1 MNKDIQTA
9 SRARLGTL
17 SGWVGIGAN
26 VLLFAL
32 KLGASLLSGSVA
44 IAADAWNNL
53 SDATGSIV
61 TLLGFKLADK
71 PADEHHPYGH
81 ARAEYLSAL
90 AVSALILAI
99 GLELGKSALEKII
112 HPTPVDFTWLT
123 AAILILSIGIKLG
136 LFLFNR
142 HMGKK
147 IGSKTLEAAA
157 IDSRNDCLA
166 TAAVLL
172 GGILGQIFP
181 IPLDGWLGLGV
192 AAFVLIS
199 GWKSAKETVSP
210 LLGERTDPELR
221 KKLAGYIAFQPGV
234 LGWHDL
240 MVHDYGPGSR
250 FASIHVEMDRNL
262 DPLLCH
268 ERIDAMERYCLETF
282 RVHMVIHY
290 DPVITDDPELNRLKD
305 LVASL
310 LKLRSNR
317 ISIHDFRRIS
327 TENHVKL
334 VFDAAIPQELLGC
347 EEEIRTALEAALSAM
362 GEGDF
367 EAEITFDLLEH

>member
-81 ARAEYLSAL
+81 ARYEYLSAL

-99 GLELGKSALEKII
+99 GLELGKSALNKII

-147 IGSKTLEAAA
+147 IDSKTLEAAA

-367 EAEITFDLLEH
+367 EAEITFDLLD

>member
-123 AAILILSIGIKLG
+123 AIILILSIGIKLG

-268 ERIDAMERYCLETF
+268 ERIDAMERS
-282 RVHMVIHY
+282 VW
-290 DPVITDDPELNRLKD
+290 
-305 LVASL
+305 
-310 LKLRSNR
+310 KLFGY
-317 ISIHDFRRIS
+317 IW
-327 TENHVKL
+327 
-334 VFDAAIPQELLGC
+334 
-347 EEEIRTALEAALSAM
+347 
-362 GEGDF
+362 
-367 EAEITFDLLEH
+367 

>member
-1 MNKDIQTA
+1 MKHNETS

-17 SGWVGIGAN
+17 SGWVGIGCN
-26 VLLFAL
+26 VLLFGL
-32 KLGASLLSGSVA
+32 KLAAGLISGSVA
-44 IAADAWNNL
+44 ITADAWNNL

-81 ARAEYLSAL
+81 ARYEYLSAL

-99 GLELGKSALEKII
+99 GLELGKSALNKII

-147 IGSKTLEAAA
+147 IDSKTLEAAA

-166 TAAVLL
+166 TLAVLL
-172 GGILGQIFP
+172 GGILGELFP
-181 IPLDGWLGLGV
+181 VPLDGWLGLGV
-192 AAFVLIS
+192 AVFVLIS

-221 KKLAGYIAFQPGV
+221 RQLAAFITTQPGV

-250 FASIHVEMDRNL
+250 FASIHVEMDRGD
-262 DPLLCH
+262 DPLVCH
-268 ERIDAMERYCLETF
+268 ERIDAMERYCLEHLQ
-282 RVHMVIHY
+282 VHMVIHY
-290 DPVITDDPELNRLKD
+290 DPVITNDPELNRLKD
-305 LVASL
+305 LVTSL
-310 LKLRSNR
+310 LKMRNPR
-317 ISIHDFRRIS
+317 ISIHDFRRVPD
-327 TENHVKL
+327 ENGVKL

-347 EEEIRTALEAALSAM
+347 EDEIRSALEAALTAM
-362 GEGDF
+362 GEGNF
-367 EAEITFDLLEH
+367 EAEITFDLLD

>member
-99 GLELGKSALEKII
+99 GLELGKSALNKII

-123 AAILILSIGIKLG
+123 AIILILSIGIKLG

-367 EAEITFDLLEH
+367 EAEITFDLLD

>member
-1 MNKDIQTA
+1 MKKDTQSS
-9 SRARLGTL
+9 SRTRLGAL
-17 SGWVGIGAN
+17 SGWVGIGSN

-81 ARAEYLSAL
+81 ARYEYLSAL

-99 GLELGKSALEKII
+99 GLELGKSALEKIL
-112 HPTPVDFTWLT
+112 HPAPVDFTWVT
-123 AAILILSIGIKLG
+123 AAILAISIAIKLG

-142 HMGKK
+142 QMGKK

-157 IDSRNDCLA
+157 LDSRNDCLA
-166 TAAVLL
+166 TLAVLL
-172 GGILGQIFP
+172 GGILGEIFP

-192 AAFVLIS
+192 AVFVLIS
-199 GWKSAKETVSP
+199 GWRSARETVSP
-210 LLGERTDPELR
+210 LLGERTDPALR
-221 KKLAGYIAFQPGV
+221 KTLADYIGAQPGV

-250 FASIHVEMDRNL
+250 FASIHVEMDRGD
-262 DPLLCH
+262 DPLVCH
-268 ERIDAMERYCLETF
+268 ERIDAMERYCLEALK
-282 RVHMVIHY
+282 VHMVIHY
-290 DPVITDDPELNRLKD
+290 DPVITNDPELNRLKD
-305 LVASL
+305 LVTSL
-310 LKLRSNR
+310 LKMRNPR
-317 ISIHDFRRIS
+317 ISIHDFRRVS
-327 TENHVKL
+327 DENGVKL

-347 EEEIRTALEAALSAM
+347 EGEIRSALEAALTAM
-362 GEGDF
+362 GEGNF
-367 EAEITFDLLEH
+367 EAEITFDLLD

>member
-123 AAILILSIGIKLG
+123 AIILILSIGIKLG
-136 LFLFNR
+136 LFLYNR

-367 EAEITFDLLEH
+367 EAEITFDLLD

>member
-1 MNKDIQTA
+1 MNKDIQSA

-81 ARAEYLSAL
+81 ARAEYVSAL

-99 GLELGKSALEKII
+99 GLELGKSSLDKII
-112 HPTPVDFTWLT
+112 RPTPVDFTWVT
-123 AAILILSIGIKLG
+123 AIILILSIGIKLG

-172 GGILGQIFP
+172 GGILGQIIP

-192 AAFVLIS
+192 AVFVLIS

-221 KKLAGYIAFQPGV
+221 KTLADYIAFQPGV

-268 ERIDAMERYCLETF
+268 ERIDAMERYCLEAL

-347 EEEIRTALEAALSAM
+347 EDEIRTALEAALSAM

>member
-123 AAILILSIGIKLG
+123 AIILILSISIKLG

-181 IPLDGWLGLGV
+181 IPLDGWLGLSV

-221 KKLAGYIAFQPGV
+221 KQLADYIGTQPGV

-250 FASIHVEMDRNL
+250 FASIHVEMGRDL

-268 ERIDAMERYCLETF
+268 ERIDAMERYCLEAL

-290 DPVITDDPELNRLKD
+290 DPVITDDPELNRLKA
-305 LVASL
+305 LITSL
-310 LKLRSNR
+310 LKLRSPR
-317 ISIHDFRRIS
+317 ISIHDLRRVS
-327 TENHVKL
+327 AGDRTRL
-334 VFDAAIPQELLGC
+334 VFDAAIPQELLGR

-367 EAEITFDLLEH
+367 ETEITFDLLD

>member
-99 GLELGKSALEKII
+99 GLELGKSALDKII

-147 IGSKTLEAAA
+147 IGSKTLESAA

-166 TAAVLL
+166 TLAVLL
-172 GGILGQIFP
+172 GGILGEIFP
-181 IPLDGWLGLGV
+181 VPLDGWLGLGV
-192 AAFVLIS
+192 AVFVLIS

-221 KKLAGYIAFQPGV
+221 RQLAAFITTQPGV

-250 FASIHVEMDRNL
+250 FASIHVEMDRGD
-262 DPLLCH
+262 DPLVCH

-347 EEEIRTALEAALSAM
+347 EDEIRTALEAALSAM

-367 EAEITFDLLEH
+367 EAEITFDLLD

>member
-123 AAILILSIGIKLG
+123 AIILILSIGIKLG

-221 KKLAGYIAFQPGV
+221 RQLAAFITTQPGV

-367 EAEITFDLLEH
+367 EAEITFDLLD

>member
-123 AAILILSIGIKLG
+123 AIILILSIGIKLG

-172 GGILGQIFP
+172 GGILGEIIP

-192 AAFVLIS
+192 AVFVLIS

-221 KKLAGYIAFQPGV
+221 RQLASFITTQPGV

-290 DPVITDDPELNRLKD
+290 DPVITDDPELNRLKE

-347 EEEIRTALEAALSAM
+347 EEEIQTALEAALSSM

-367 EAEITFDLLEH
+367 AAEITFDLLD

>member
-123 AAILILSIGIKLG
+123 AIILILSIGIKLG

-268 ERIDAMERYCLETF
+268 ERIDAMERYCLDTF

-334 VFDAAIPQELLGC
+334 VFDAAIPQELLSC

-367 EAEITFDLLEH
+367 EAEITFDLLD

>member
-123 AAILILSIGIKLG
+123 AIILILSIGIKLG

-367 EAEITFDLLEH
+367 EAEITFDLLD

>member
-71 PADEHHPYGH
+71 PADAHHPYGH
-81 ARAEYLSAL
+81 ARYEYLSAL

-99 GLELGKSALEKII
+99 GLELGKSALDKII

-166 TAAVLL
+166 TLAVLL
-172 GGILGQIFP
+172 GGILGEIFP
-181 IPLDGWLGLGV
+181 VPLDGWLGLGV
-192 AAFVLIS
+192 AVFVLIS

-221 KKLAGYIAFQPGV
+221 RQLAAFITTQPGV

-250 FASIHVEMDRNL
+250 FASIHVEMDRSD
-262 DPLLCH
+262 DPLVCH
-268 ERIDAMERYCLETF
+268 ERIDAMERYCLEHLQ
-282 RVHMVIHY
+282 VHMVIHY
-290 DPVITDDPELNRLKD
+290 DPVITNDPELNRLKD
-305 LVASL
+305 LVTSL
-310 LKLRSNR
+310 LKMRNPR
-317 ISIHDFRRIS
+317 ISIHDFRRVS
-327 TENHVKL
+327 DENGVKL

-347 EEEIRTALEAALSAM
+347 EEEIRTALETALSAM

-367 EAEITFDLLEH
+367 EAEITFDLLD

>member
-1 MNKDIQTA
+1 MKKDTQSS
-9 SRARLGTL
+9 SRTRLGAL
-17 SGWVGIGAN
+17 SGWVGIGSN

-81 ARAEYLSAL
+81 ARYEYLSAL

-99 GLELGKSALEKII
+99 GLELGKSALEKIL
-112 HPTPVDFTWLT
+112 HPAPVDFTWVT
-123 AAILILSIGIKLG
+123 AAILAISIAIKLG

-142 HMGKK
+142 QMGKK

-166 TAAVLL
+166 TLAVLL
-172 GGILGQIFP
+172 GGILGEIFP

-192 AAFVLIS
+192 AVFVLIS
-199 GWKSAKETVSP
+199 GWRSARETVSP
-210 LLGERTDPELR
+210 LLGERTDPALR
-221 KKLAGYIAFQPGV
+221 KTLADYIGAQPGV

-250 FASIHVEMDRNL
+250 FASIHVEMDRGD
-262 DPLLCH
+262 DPLVCH
-268 ERIDAMERYCLETF
+268 ERIDAMERYCLEALK
-282 RVHMVIHY
+282 VHMVIHY
-290 DPVITDDPELNRLKD
+290 DPVITNDPELNRLKD
-305 LVASL
+305 LVTSL
-310 LKLRSNR
+310 LKMRNPR
-317 ISIHDFRRIS
+317 ISIHDFRRVS
-327 TENHVKL
+327 DENGVKL

-347 EEEIRTALEAALSAM
+347 EGEIRSALEAALTAM
-362 GEGDF
+362 GEGNF
-367 EAEITFDLLEH
+367 EAEITFDLLD

>member
-123 AAILILSIGIKLG
+123 AIILILSIGIKLG

-347 EEEIRTALEAALSAM
+347 EDEIRTALEAALSAM

-367 EAEITFDLLEH
+367 EAEITFDLLD